1 MKARDFPFD
10 PVRIACAACARQCL
24 YRRKDFIDLVGAET
38 NLSQAL
44 ARISADCPKRRARK
58 RYDQCLAHYRDL
70 GDGPGH

>member
-38 NLSQAL
+38 NLSEAL

-58 RYDQCLAHYRDL
+58 PYDQCLARYPELD
-70 GDGPGH
+70 DEPGN